1 MIYDAFI
8 SYRHTPLD
16 MEAAKK
22 LHRSLEN
29 YHIPAAVQKR
39 TGKKKINRVFRDQ
52 EELPIGSDLDDKI
65 SSALQESEYL
75 IVICSPDT
83 PGSYWVCK
91 EIETFI
97 RMHDREH
104 VLAVLISGE
113 PYESFPAQITVDDK
127 GNPVEPLA
135 ADIRGTDRRERNK
148 KFNTEF
154 LRLAAPLIGCSYDDL
169 RQRHREQKI
178 RKMITAVSAALL
190 LIAAAGTAFGIYQS
204 VIARQME
211 KMAEERTEL
220 AEKMT
225 ELAGEKTKLA
235 ADILEEYRDKQ
246 INQSRFYASEA
257 LSLLEEGDRRAAV
270 LVAAEGLPSEKNDR
284 PYVPEAE
291 YALSKALF
299 AYANGSDLEFDRLLE
314 HDVNLDSC
322 HLSRDGDKLVSIDI
336 ANSVYIWD
344 CSDWSLLTKITSEL
358 DEDGDIPEV
367 CSAYADKDG
376 IYIAY
381 EDSFRKFSYDGNM
394 VYSLP
399 RKELHNAYVY
409 EDMGT
414 AYLLMRDNIEQ
425 IDLKEGKIL
434 RSFENPS
441 DEGFSSKMFYDTEHE
456 LLVCGHY
463 DPDEGNTSITMI
475 YPENEIVTD
484 VTLSNSHLFNFAF
497 CEDGNLAVVSGDK
510 DFIVSSDLKSISA
523 ELISPS
529 GELLW
534 SQNVDLEIRNFS
546 DLLINIRSHS
556 FPMDGREKGTIV
568 ITVKDRL
575 FSLDEADGE
584 LIVKTN
590 LPGDCSKILLN
601 DDNPRGFLVFT
612 NGDINLMDFENGKT
626 YPENS
631 LYYDLYMW
639 DLISANGN
647 VVIRTRF
654 DSALHVLAYHSASD
668 LEDIAEFE
676 DSMQIVGV
684 SPERDYFVM
693 NPGSESQH
701 LFFYDMNGLEL
712 YDMSINGEYI
722 NESFFV
728 GSEFMA
734 FCGKSLYIID
744 PIKKC
749 TENISY
755 QELGV
760 EYNVGHTRL
769 SNDHRYAAMWST
781 SCIYLVD
788 LYDQNCILKY
798 QCDHM
803 VADAVPADDGK
814 MIYISELD
822 TPLYSLDVESGD
834 VHDVSE
840 KKILSNTNIAYHD
853 FMKISPD
860 GKMLSVMS
868 ADHQLSFINL
878 KQEKI
883 ISSFPV
889 KFSSNVYMRFSD
901 DSRYFYIQTD
911 DYVFRIWDIRNNE
924 FVCSFNTENA
934 MFKYEIYDKGSNKL
948 VLGNTYNLSVIDTEK
963 NGLVTVVP
971 RGVAFL
977 KNNSFIIYN
986 KKHLYRTYYK
996 DYQKLLEE
1004 ISAQFTDTTLSS
1016 EEKVRYNIN

>member
-154 LRLAAPLIGCSYDDL
+154 LRLAAPLIGCTYDDL

-190 LIAAAGTAFGIYQS
+190 FIAAAGTAFGIYQS

-314 HDVNLDSC
+314 HDLKLSSC
-322 HLSRDGDKLVSIDI
+322 HLSQNGDKLVSIDI

-510 DFIVSSDLKSISA
+510 DFIVSSDLKSIS
-523 ELISPS
+523 
-529 GELLW
+529 
-534 SQNVDLEIRNFS
+534 NF
-546 DLLINIRSHS
+546 
-556 FPMDGREKGTIV
+556 E
-568 ITVKDRL
+568 
-575 FSLDEADGE
+575 
-584 LIVKTN
+584 
-590 LPGDCSKILLN
+590 
-601 DDNPRGFLVFT
+601 
-612 NGDINLMDFENGKT
+612 
-626 YPENS
+626 
-631 LYYDLYMW
+631 
-639 DLISANGN
+639 
-647 VVIRTRF
+647 
-654 DSALHVLAYHSASD
+654 
-668 LEDIAEFE
+668 
-676 DSMQIVGV
+676 
-684 SPERDYFVM
+684 
-693 NPGSESQH
+693 
-701 LFFYDMNGLEL
+701 
-712 YDMSINGEYI
+712 
-722 NESFFV
+722 
-728 GSEFMA
+728 
-734 FCGKSLYIID
+734 
-744 PIKKC
+744 
-749 TENISY
+749 
-755 QELGV
+755 
-760 EYNVGHTRL
+760 
-769 SNDHRYAAMWST
+769 
-781 SCIYLVD
+781 
-788 LYDQNCILKY
+788 ILK
-798 QCDHM
+798 
-803 VADAVPADDGK
+803 
-814 MIYISELD
+814 E
-822 TPLYSLDVESGD
+822 
-834 VHDVSE
+834 
-840 KKILSNTNIAYHD
+840 
-853 FMKISPD
+853 
-860 GKMLSVMS
+860 
-868 ADHQLSFINL
+868 
-878 KQEKI
+878 I
-883 ISSFPV
+883 I
-889 KFSSNVYMRFSD
+889 
-901 DSRYFYIQTD
+901 
-911 DYVFRIWDIRNNE
+911 
-924 FVCSFNTENA
+924 
-934 MFKYEIYDKGSNKL
+934 
-948 VLGNTYNLSVIDTEK
+948 
-963 NGLVTVVP
+963 
-971 RGVAFL
+971 FL
-977 KNNSFIIYN
+977 
-986 KKHLYRTYYK
+986 
-996 DYQKLLEE
+996 
-1004 ISAQFTDTTLSS
+1004 
-1016 EEKVRYNIN
+1016 

>member
-16 MEAAKK
+16 MEVAKK

-113 PYESFPAQITVDDK
+113 PYESFPAQIMVDDK

-135 ADIRGTDRRERNK
+135 ADIRGTDHRERNK

-178 RKMITAVSAALL
+178 RKMITAVSAAFL

-211 KMAEERTEL
+211 MMAEERTEL

-270 LVAAEGLPSEKNDR
+270 LVAAEGLPSENNDR

-336 ANSVYIWD
+336 GNSVYVWD
-344 CSDWSLLTKITSEL
+344 CSDWSLLTKITSET
-358 DEDGDIPEV
+358 DANGNMEKV
-367 CSAYADKDG
+367 CAAYTDQSG
-376 IYIAY
+376 VYIAY
-381 EDSFRKFSYDGNM
+381 DDSFKRFSYDGKM
-394 VYSLP
+394 IYSLP
-399 RKELHNAYVY
+399 RKDLYNAYVY

-414 AYLLMRDNIEQ
+414 AFLVMRDDIEQ
-425 IDLKEGKIL
+425 IDLNNGQVL
-434 RSFENPS
+434 RHFENTF
-441 DEGFSSKMFYDTEHE
+441 DEGFSYKMFYDTEHE

-463 DPDEGNTSITMI
+463 DTDEGNTAISML
-475 YPENEIVTD
+475 YPEKEKLID
-484 VTLSNSHLFNFAF
+484 VTLSNSHVLNFCF
-497 CEDGNLAVVSGDK
+497 CESGNIAVVSCNK
-510 DFIVSSDLKSISA
+510 DFIMNSGLKDISVD
-523 ELISPS
+523 LISPS
-529 GELLW
+529 GDLLW
-534 SQNVDLEIRNFS
+534 SRNFDLNIINYL
-546 DLLINIRSHS
+546 DLLANIRSHS
-556 FPMDGREKGTIV
+556 FLADGREKGTVVVTI
-568 ITVKDRL
+568 KDRL
-575 FSLDEADGE
+575 FSLNEADGE
-584 LIVKTN
+584 LIYNTN

-639 DLISANGN
+639 DLISANGF

-654 DSALHVLAYHSASD
+654 DSALHVLSYHSASD
-668 LEDIAEFE
+668 LEELAEFE
-676 DSMQIVGV
+676 DNMQVLTV

-693 NPGSESQH
+693 TPGQDSEH
-701 LFFYDMNGLEL
+701 LFFYDEN
-712 YDMSINGEYI
+712 
-722 NESFFV
+722 
-728 GSEFMA
+728 GSEIYELLTNDGYLCDYFFKGSDFIA
-734 FCGKSLYIID
+734 FCAKSFYIID
-744 PIKKC
+744 PLKK
-749 TENISY
+749 TYEQITYDEMGIEYNIS
-755 QELGV
+755 
-760 EYNVGHTRL
+760 HFRF
-769 SNDHRYAAMWST
+769 SNNCKYAVMWT
-781 SCIYLVD
+781 NTYLYLVD
-788 LYDQNCILKY
+788 LDERNCIMTHK
-798 QCDHM
+798 CDDM
-803 VADAVPADDGK
+803 IADALPANDGK
-814 MIYISELD
+814 TIYISEVD
-822 TPLYSLDVESGD
+822 KALYSMDAESGD
-834 VHDVSE
+834 IHDVSE
-840 KKILSNTNIAYHD
+840 KKIRSNVSIAHHD

-860 GKMLSVMS
+860 ETMLAVMS
-868 ADHQLSFINL
+868 MDHQLNIIDR
-878 KQEKI
+878 KREKI

-889 KFSSNVYMRFSD
+889 KFSSDVFIRFSED
-901 DSRYFYIQTD
+901 NRYFYIQTD
-911 DYVFRIWDIRNNE
+911 DYVFRIWDIQNNDY
-924 FVCSFNTENA
+924 VCSFETENA
-934 MFKYEIYDKGSNKL
+934 MIRYEMYDKGTKKL
-948 VLGNTYNLSVIDTEK
+948 ALGTTYNLTVIDTEK
-963 NGLVTVVP
+963 NGLATVVP
-971 RGVAFL
+971 KGIAYM
-977 KNNSFIIYN
+977 KDNGFITYN
-986 KKHLYRTYYK
+986 KKHLSRIYYK
-996 DYQKLLEE
+996 DYKKLLEE
-1004 ISAQFTDTTLSS
+1004 ISKQFTDTELSS